1 MRLKCSKMHE
11 PHALDRM
18 MQRNISEQQVKDAV
32 LHPDRLYMYGKGSE
46 MELYKIGRRR
56 YIASVGRVCERHLLH
71 RDSILER
78 PMSRNSLHIEPD
90 FVPEVVIDS
99 EAGAAY
105 VKFAEGRV
113 SKTMNVCEGDVMANI
128 DLDAGGRI
136 VGLKVVGTHE
146 FNLRRLIEVAGLRDF
161 FTEEII
167 ADMFGATPCRRSSL
181 SQLRSRNSLVK

>member
-1 MRLKCSKMHE
+1 
-11 PHALDRM
+11 
-18 MQRNISEQQVKDAV
+18 
-32 LHPDRLYMYGKGSE
+32 
-46 MELYKIGRRR
+46 
-56 YIASVGRVCERHLLH
+56 
-71 RDSILER
+71 
-78 PMSRNSLHIEPD
+78 MSRNSLHIEPD

-167 ADMFGATPCRRSSL
+167 DRARYVRSNTLPKVEPVSAKIPEQ
-181 SQLRSRNSLVK
+181 SG